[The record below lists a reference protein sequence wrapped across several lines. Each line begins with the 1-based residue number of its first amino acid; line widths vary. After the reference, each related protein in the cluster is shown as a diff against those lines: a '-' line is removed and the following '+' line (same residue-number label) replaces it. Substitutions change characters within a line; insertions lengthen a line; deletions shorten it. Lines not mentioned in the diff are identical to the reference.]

1 MGTVLVD
8 TSNSPWARLKPVPIE
23 SVKLEDSFWAPRLEV
38 LRRTTLRS
46 QYELMEETGRIDNF
60 RRASGKIKGPFRGF
74 YFNDSDVYKWVEA
87 ASLTLAYEHD
97 ADVKRLVEIVVE
109 EIIAAQDE
117 DGYLNTYFVFER
129 RGERWS
135 NLRDMHEL
143 YCAGHLFQAAIAHY
157 RATGRRELLDSALR
171 LADHITGIF
180 GPGRRRGVPGHPEVE
195 MALVELYRVTGKR
208 SYLDLARFFIDERGR
223 GLIGGSPY
231 HIDHKPFRE
240 LDELVGHAVRAL
252 YLCCGATD
260 VYMETG
266 DRSLYEA
273 LGRLWLDLTQRK
285 MYITGGAGS
294 RYEGEAFGN
303 AYELPNERAYA
314 ETCAAV
320 ANVMW
325 NWRMLLATGNARYA
339 DIMELA
345 LYNGALAGIS
355 LEGKHYF
362 YVNPLA
368 DRGKHRRKPW
378 FDCACCPPNIARL
391 IASVPG
397 MIYSVSPQG
406 IWTHLYV
413 AGRASLAFKNLGVE
427 VIQRTDYPWSGVVEI
442 EVRPSRTSLFSLFLR
457 IPGWCR
463 KARVE
468 VNGTEFS
475 GKPIPSSY
483 LEVRREWDW
492 GDVVKLSLDMPV
504 TLIQSHPHVT
514 YNTCRVAIKRGP
526 IVYCL
531 EQVDNPD
538 CDVWDVVLPVE
549 AKLTPKF
556 RRDLLGGVVV
566 IEGRALA
573 LDSSTWKG
581 KLYAPLSEVE
591 VRVKAVELKAVP
603 YYAWANRE
611 PGPMTV
617 WVRLAKNMP
626 V

>member
-1 MGTVLVD
+1 
-8 TSNSPWARLKPVPIE
+8 
-23 SVKLEDSFWAPRLEV
+23 APRLEV

-74 YFNDSDVYKWVEA
+74 YFNDSDVNKWVEA

-406 IWTHLYV
+406 IWTHLYA

-427 VIQRTDYPWSGVVEI
+427 VIQRTDYPWSGVAEI